1 MSFME
6 NSMEG
11 GEFLKWEGIGE
22 MNVKKRDAKY
32 LSTVAKMQK
41 RIRAMVAEYIAFVDV
56 DEYKGDDDQ
65 MVEDMWFELFNSP
78 VSEVCEEAVEQW
90 KEMQEDA

>member
-1 MSFME
+1 
-6 NSMEG
+6 
-11 GEFLKWEGIGE
+11 

-32 LSTVAKMQK
+32 LSMVAKMQK
-41 RIRAMVAEYIAFVDV
+41 RIRTMVAEYMAFVDV
-56 DEYKGDDDQ
+56 SEYEGDDDQ

-90 KEMQEDA
+90 KEEQEDA